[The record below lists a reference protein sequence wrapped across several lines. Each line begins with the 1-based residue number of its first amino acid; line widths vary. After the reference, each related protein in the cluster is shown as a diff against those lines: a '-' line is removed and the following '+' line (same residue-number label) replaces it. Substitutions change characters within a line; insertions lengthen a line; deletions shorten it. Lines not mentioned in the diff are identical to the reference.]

1 MEFGLYVTP
10 KKGRTVPRFGAPRG
24 TYIGA
29 KRVGKQLEWD
39 EERIVGIPADEY
51 RRFRAEYDGAIADG
65 SLVRRSAEDF
75 EKQREDRKVAKKRAA
90 AEAAAEAEQAAKSAD
105 AEATE
110 AQRVRAIQETAATIP
125 APTGERP
132 KAFLLGGKDER

>member
-1 MEFGLYVTP
+1 MEFELYVTP
-10 KKGRTVPRFGAPRG
+10 VQGRAVRRFGAPAG
-24 TYIGA
+24 SYIGA

-65 SLVRRSAEDF
+65 SLALRKAEDF
-75 EKQREDRKVAKKRAA
+75 EKQRADRIVARKRAA
-90 AEAAAEAEQAAKSAD
+90 AEAAAEAAKPTD
-105 AEATE
+105 AEAAD